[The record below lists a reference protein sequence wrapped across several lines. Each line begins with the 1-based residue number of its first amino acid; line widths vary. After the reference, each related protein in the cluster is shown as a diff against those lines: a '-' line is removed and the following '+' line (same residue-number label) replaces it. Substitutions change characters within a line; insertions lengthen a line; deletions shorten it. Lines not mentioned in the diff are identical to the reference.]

1 MKIQDLNQE
10 LFDEL
15 GSTKERLKYISECT
29 ASTYND
35 PTVPCSYYLV
45 THEQLD
51 LLISNTKDLVLDIIE
66 ERLDDYDSDAV
77 KYFNGINRVVHDRIE
92 RDFP

>member
-1 MKIQDLNQE
+1 MKITDLSSD

-15 GSTKERLKYISECT
+15 GSTKERLKYVSIT
-29 ASTYND
+29 PLMTYND
-35 PTVPCSYYLV
+35 PKLQQSYNLV

-51 LLISNTKDLVLDIIE
+51 TLISNTKDLVLDIIKQWLDE
-66 ERLDDYDSDAV
+66 EDTV
-77 KYFNGINRVVHDRIE
+77 KYFSTIKRVVNDRIE